1 MSTNDAK
8 FSQLNDDMLETAHGG
23 GDGNYTPI
31 CGIAE
36 TNVATIPRGAASES
50 IAASAFS
57 EANTGDDE
65 PRPLKI
71 PF

>member
-31 CGIAE
+31 CKVAE
-36 TNVATIPRGAASES
+36 VSVATALCDATTGPVLTSALCDAGEPTVAYIP
-50 IAASAFS
+50 II
-57 EANTGDDE
+57 
-65 PRPLKI
+65 KV
-71 PF
+71 

>member
-36 TNVATIPRGAASES
+36 TNVATIPRGAASEPA
-50 IAASAFS
+50 IAGTFCDAAVADS
-57 EANTGDDE
+57 
-65 PRPLKI
+65 PRI
-71 PF
+71 DF